1 MEKDFHHHI
10 IYALARISGFGK
22 KPKKGQ
28 GDQSK
33 IIAYASQY
41 VDDNCD
47 REYSISKDG
56 NQYVITLPSM
66 FKTVSG
72 TFYPLLTQSV
82 DIKSLDP
89 RTQFY
94 VFMPFHFLPGDTETV
109 KIDGRSNPKCTTR
122 NSANANK
129 LLDTA
134 LKSKDPYRIGIALH
148 TYADT
153 WSHQRFTA
161 FNEPWN
167 KVLDWYK
174 DFKALAPDIGH
185 ADVWHL
191 PDQICKTWRDHR
203 FDEEPVA
210 NMERA
215 LEAVEN
221 IHKKLYRKVR
231 GMPWTEAEDPM
242 GKIILMNEFGES
254 DERKIY
260 DERKRL
266 IEDFIGEP
274 LIYDKDEWIREAMDV
289 EIDRF
294 DQHLKDYPESMN
306 KISPQAVRLKDGFE
320 NSHWYRFQAAAKIH
334 QAEALRMT
342 ANL

>member
-10 IYALARISGFGK
+10 VYALARISGFGK

-28 GDQSK
+28 DEEAK
-33 IIAYASQY
+33 IMAYASQY

-56 NQYVITLPSM
+56 IPYVFALPSV

-94 VFMPFHFLPGDTETV
+94 VFMPFHFLPGDAETV
-109 KIDGRSNPKCTTR
+109 KIGGRSNPKCTTR
-122 NSANANK
+122 NSANSNA
-129 LLDTA
+129 LLDAA

-148 TYADT
+148 TFADT
-153 WSHQRFTA
+153 WSHERFTA

-167 KVLDWYK
+167 KVLNWYR

-203 FDEEPVA
+203 FDEAPVV
-210 NMERA
+210 NKDRA
-215 LEAVEN
+215 LEAVET
-221 IHKKLYRKVR
+221 IHKKLHQKGR
-231 GMPWTEAEDPM
+231 GMPWREAGDAME
-242 GKIILMNEFGES
+242 KILSMDGFGDS

-260 DERKRL
+260 DERKKL
-266 IEDFIGEP
+266 IEAFIGEP
-274 LIYDKDEWIREAMDV
+274 VAYDKDEWIEGAVDIDV
-289 EIDRF
+289 DRF
-294 DQHLKDYPESMN
+294 DPLSRDYPAPMN
-306 KISPQAVRLKDGFE
+306 KVSPQSVRLKEGFE
-320 NSHWYRFQAAAKIH
+320 KSHWHRFQAAAKIH

-342 ANL
+342 ASL